1 VIGLVSLLSLVSLV
15 MRLDARRP
23 ASWIAAAAGFV
34 ALVGILSRPT
44 PVWVAAACGGLLG
57 VAALGFPTRLTAVPG
72 LVVPRAVARVAWPM
86 LGIAAAALGSGRIAA
101 AVPHAAIAAAAA
113 LLGMAATLGSVLPAA
128 GRWRRRLA
136 FVSLEDGSLTAWLDA
151 AAMISVL
158 AAMAVCYFLAPQ
170 AAGWYAVVAGMW
182 FVGFVVP
189 RATLDGVDAEARR
202 TLMATAAGLPRL
214 PGTPRHAARVLAT
227 GAATLGW
234 PAMVAGL
241 LWAGPAWAASGP
253 AAAVVLLAVLA
264 GISGAAACL
273 QRVPD
278 DTPLALAACTLGTFL
293 AWFAQ
298 AL

>member
-1 VIGLVSLLSLVSLV
+1 VIGLLSLVSLV

-23 ASWIAAAAGFV
+23 ASWIAAAAGVV

-57 VAALGFPTRLTAVPG
+57 VAAVGFPARLMAVPG
-72 LVVPRAVARVAWPM
+72 LAVPRAVARVAWPL
-86 LGIAAAALGSGRIAA
+86 LGIGFATLVSGCINAA
-101 AVPHAAIAAAAA
+101 AVSNGVTAVVAA
-113 LLGMAATLGSVLPAA
+113 LLGMVAILGIELAAA
-128 GRWRRRLA
+128 GRWRQRLA
-136 FVSLEDGSLTAWLDA
+136 YKVLDDGSPAAWIDA

-170 AAGWYAVVAGMW
+170 AAGWYAVVAGVW

-189 RATLDGVDAEARR
+189 RATLDGLDAEARR
-202 TLMATAAGLPRL
+202 ILMATAGVPPRL

-227 GAATLGW
+227 GAAILGW

-241 LWAGPAWAASGP
+241 LGAEPAWAASGP
-253 AAAVVLLAVLA
+253 AAAVTLLAVLA
-264 GISGAAACL
+264 GVSGSAACL

-278 DTPLALAACTLGTFL
+278 DTPLALAASTLSTFL